1 MKGATGNIVLN
12 PGDDHGVEVPARLL
26 VKDPAAVR
34 AGGEAGAAL
43 MDVAPEINKLQNK
56 TRRLAGEVDNT
67 EARTMDNAEAIT
79 DNAAAITTLAGLV
92 TTLTNQQTVLV
103 DQMTQSNAK
112 HDEVVAQLKADAAQQ
127 SADIQALTAQLAAG
141 GGGGSSSVAAGASKG
156 SIAFPGQW
164 GMVPTTSSSSSSS
177 KALHIH
183 LNNIYTADQESAW
196 AAKFAGIATIE
207 SNIVIRCGDPARI
220 SQILKDV
227 EVIFGYLIVFACSSN
242 AAAGKLR
249 LEKLRTVQ
257 SYSGTY
263 GLYIDNH
270 QSLTALEFPN
280 LKSVRDEGSSSQI
293 RITNNLAL
301 QNISMPNIVW
311 PGLSAP
317 YIYSNPQL
325 DCAGVAPLK
334 QATEGAGLTWH
345 TGESFDC

>member
-127 SADIQALTAQLAAG
+127 SADIQALAAQLAAG

-156 SIAFPGQW
+156 SIAFPGRW
-164 GMVPTTSSSSSSS
+164 GVDPTTR
-177 KALHIH
+177 KTLGIN
-183 LNNIYTADQESAW
+183 LINIYTADQESAW

-207 SNIVIRCGDPARI
+207 SNIIVECGDPARI
-220 SQILKDV
+220 SRILKDV
-227 EVIFGYLIVFACSSN
+227 EVIFGYLRVDSCSSN

-257 SYSGTY
+257 SSSTAAC
-263 GLYIDNH
+263 GLDIDNH

-280 LKSVRDEGSSSQI
+280 LKSVSDDSSNVDI
-293 RITNNLAL
+293 YIVNNAAL
-301 QNISMPNIVW
+301 QTIFMPNIVW

-317 YIYSNPQL
+317 VIDNNSQL

-334 QATEGAGLTWH
+334 QATEDAGLNWR
-345 TGESFDC
+345 TGYQC

>member
-156 SIAFPGQW
+156 SIAFPGRW
-164 GMVPTTSSSSSSS
+164 GTRSTSESGSDTH
-177 KALHIH
+177 HIH

-207 SNIVIRCGDPARI
+207 SNIVIKCGDPARI

-227 EVIFGYLIVFACSSN
+227 EVIFGYLRVSYSCSSN
-242 AAAGKLR
+242 AAAGTLR

-257 SYSGTY
+257 SSSSNY
-263 GLYIDNH
+263 GLHITSQKY
-270 QSLTALEFPN
+270 LTALEFPN
-280 LKSVRDEGSSSQI
+280 LKSVNYDGRSYDI
-293 RITNNLAL
+293 RISNNAAL
-301 QNISMPNIVW
+301 KTISMPNIVW
-311 PGLSAP
+311 PGVSAP
-317 YIYSNPQL
+317 SIYDNPL
-325 DCAGVAPLK
+325 LVCAGVAPLK
-334 QATEGAGLTWH
+334 QATEGVGNTWR
-345 TGESFDC
+345 TGSDYNC

>member
-156 SIAFPGQW
+156 SIAFPGRW
-164 GMVPTTSSSSSSS
+164 GTRSTSESGSDTH
-177 KALHIH
+177 HIH
-183 LNNIYTADQESAW
+183 LKYIYTADQESAW

-207 SNIVIRCGDPARI
+207 SNIVITCGDPARI

-227 EVIFGYLIVFACSSN
+227 EVIFGYLRVDSCSSN
-242 AAAGKLR
+242 AAAGTLR

-257 SYSGTY
+257 SYSNTY
-263 GLYIDNH
+263 GLITDNH

-280 LKSVRDEGSSSQI
+280 LKSVNYDGRSYDI
-293 RITNNLAL
+293 RICNNAAL
-301 QNISMPNIVW
+301 KTISMPNIVW
-311 PGLSAP
+311 PGVSAP
-317 YIYSNPQL
+317 SIYNNPL
-325 DCAGVAPLK
+325 LVCAGVAPLK
-334 QATEGAGLTWH
+334 QATESVGNTWR
-345 TGESFDC
+345 TGSDYNC

>member
-156 SIAFPGQW
+156 SIAFPGRW
-164 GMVPTTSSSSSSS
+164 GTRSTSESGSDTH
-177 KALHIH
+177 HIH

-207 SNIVIRCGDPARI
+207 SNIVIKCGDPARI

-227 EVIFGYLIVFACSSN
+227 EVIFGYLRVYPCSSN
-242 AAAGKLR
+242 AAAGTLR

-257 SYSGTY
+257 SNSKNY
-263 GLYIDNH
+263 GLYITT
-270 QSLTALEFPN
+270 QKYLTALEFPN
-280 LKSVRDEGSSSQI
+280 LKSVSPAGSYDI
-293 RITNNLAL
+293 YIINNAAL
-301 QNISMPNIVW
+301 KTISMPNIVW

-317 YIYSNPQL
+317 YIRSNPQL

-334 QATEGAGLTWH
+334 QATEDAGLTWR
-345 TGESFDC
+345 TGESYNC